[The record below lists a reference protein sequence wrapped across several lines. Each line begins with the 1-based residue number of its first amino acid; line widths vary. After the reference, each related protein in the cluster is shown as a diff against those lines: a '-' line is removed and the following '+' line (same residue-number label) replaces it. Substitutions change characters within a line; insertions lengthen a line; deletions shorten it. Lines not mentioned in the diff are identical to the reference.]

1 MLAILM
7 ADRAFILLF
16 YFYFLRGKECLGV
29 CIIFSICSEISVHLI
44 TKGVDRV

>member
-16 YFYFLRGKECLGV
+16 YFYFFEGEGVPGCLYY
-29 CIIFSICSEISVHLI
+29 FFNM
-44 TKGVDRV
+44 